1 MYSTRKRSDGGC
13 LVRRM
18 IWAPRAASS
27 WTTEAP
33 MPDVPPY
40 KVQDQSIG
48 YRFEDG
54 GLTVTITTLECIN
67 RSELLRA
74 PPK

>member
-1 MYSTRKRSDGGC
+1 
-13 LVRRM
+13 M
-18 IWAPRAASS
+18 ITDISP
-27 WTTEAP
+27 
-33 MPDVPPY
+33 
-40 KVQDQSIG
+40 IG
-48 YRFEDG
+48 HGYEIR